1 MAKESDKRK
10 EVKRRFQLW
19 IKPSALELAEKYR
32 TESNCSSQSEFIE
45 KAVIFY
51 AGYLS
56 AENNKSYLPNVV
68 TSTLK
73 GIVAESDNRQNRV
86 LFKLAVEMAVMMN
99 LSVCKTVIIK
109 MDDELIKE
117 INDLLNTLIINYEI
131 IKVDKSKVL
140 MAHENISNT
149 VTLTVKT
156 LPFLSKIFSCE
167 SLIS

>member
-19 IKPSALELAEKYR
+19 IKPSALELAERYR

-99 LSVCKTVIIK
+99 LMAANNSI
-109 MDDELIKE
+109 LR
-117 INDLLNTLIINYEI
+117 TLQ
-131 IKVDKSKVL
+131 DKLEERIGSKYGL
-140 MAHENISNT
+140 TDKKLWRRIEEKRQAHG
-149 VTLTVKT
+149 LKHG
-156 LPFLSKIFSCE
+156 
-167 SLIS
+167 